1 MNSLPI
7 TCKDAK
13 TTFLLARRAERLAR
27 PLIEQV
33 GGAWRLSITVTLGDK
48 EFADPWHIGIHA
60 YYDRNAAQIP
70 SRPVMPFSD
79 WNIVTSAHLESAIEK
94 MRHFAADQVLAT
106 AAAAAAEADAEAAE
120 IQAELEAGGEDA
132 DA

>member
-27 PLIEQV
+27 PLVDRIDGGMLNIEV
-33 GGAWRLSITVTLGDK
+33 VLDGGNYYTNTGGWHITVNVHRVKSPSLLGGMALQALAINNSAKLDQAIDTL
-48 EFADPWHIGIHA
+48 
-60 YYDRNAAQIP
+60 R
-70 SRPVMPFSD
+70 
-79 WNIVTSAHLESAIEK
+79 L
-94 MRHFAADQVLAT
+94 
-106 AAAAAAEADAEAAE
+106 AAESDERARQVAGAA
-120 IQAELEAGGEDA
+120 AGGEDA

>member
-27 PLIEQV
+27 PLVERLD
-33 GGAWRLSITVTLGDK
+33 GGLLHVEVTLDGGHYYRHSSG
-48 EFADPWHIGIHA
+48 WHIGLSVHRVTRLGTLGNMALQALVITNSGELDQA
-60 YYDRNAAQIP
+60 IDRL
-70 SRPVMPFSD
+70 R
-79 WNIVTSAHLESAIEK
+79 
-94 MRHFAADQVLAT
+94 FAAESDERIRLM
-106 AAAAAAEADAEAAE
+106 AERAV
-120 IQAELEAGGEDA
+120 GGEDA